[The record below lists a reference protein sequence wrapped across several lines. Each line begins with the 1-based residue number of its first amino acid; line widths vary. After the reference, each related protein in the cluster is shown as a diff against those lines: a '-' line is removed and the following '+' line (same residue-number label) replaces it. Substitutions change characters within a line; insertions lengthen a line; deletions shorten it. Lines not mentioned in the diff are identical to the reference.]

1 VIRFSRL
8 PGFGIE
14 AEGIDL
20 GAQTDDGFAQL
31 QHAFYKHHVLA
42 VRAQSLSPAE
52 FVTFAR
58 RLGPFAE
65 HATQTRYQLSFR
77 YGPGD
82 VVVWDNAALEPSPQ
96 RSATVLTGRFG
107 SLRGSERFSGADR
120 LRGTRER
127 RFDRRAS
134 GSALTHPLIRF

>member
-1 VIRFSRL
+1 VIRFSHL

-20 GAQTDDGFAQL
+20 GALTDDGFAQL

-42 VRAQSLSPAE
+42 
-52 FVTFAR
+52 
-58 RLGPFAE
+58 
-65 HATQTRYQLSFR
+65 
-77 YGPGD
+77 
-82 VVVWDNAALEPSPQ
+82 
-96 RSATVLTGRFG
+96 ATVLTGRFG